1 MIPTLYEYNAREF
14 SSHGIGDLV
23 DMISCESIMTDEGEY
38 ELSFEYPVTGAL
50 FHELTIGRIVVV
62 KANPWQG
69 RQLFRIYGYEKQ
81 INGIITVNCQHISYD
96 LANIPVRP
104 FKALKKDNGSYPAV
118 SEIFETMMRNHVAGI
133 YDADGSIRLN
143 EYQFNSD
150 LDGPAH
156 IQDEY
161 FRVESPTSL
170 RAVLLDGD
178 ESLKGCYGGDLV
190 FDNRNISLL
199 RQAGEDRGIVI
210 EYGVDLMDLN
220 QETNISEMVTGVYPY
235 FRYSVQNQQTGEHE
249 DAYTYGNIQY
259 ASGTFATQRVIP
271 LDLTEHFPDQAE
283 GTSPDPSELE
293 AKAREW
299 MAAEEGFGEPE
310 VNLTISYASLGQ
322 DVRLHDAVE
331 VRFVKLGIATET
343 DSRVKSKVTSY
354 KYDVL
359 NERPIEVQIGKTKR
373 SVLFSLEDASRLR
386 KGLLPP
392 SRIKDKS
399 ITSEKYATGSVRGGG
414 GGGGSSKKGGALA
427 KDGVLNEN
435 IAQSAVD
442 TKQLALYAVK
452 SDRIGNG
459 EIYTINIQDDQVS
472 ADKLTYE
479 VRNILADVID
489 VKTLV
494 AGVVDSAGRVTAST
508 IICQGHQYTPMTF
521 SIIDGNGN
529 QRSCGC
535 LATFIS

>member
-1 MIPTLYEYNAREF
+1 MIPTLYEYNAQTF
-14 SSHGIGDLV
+14 GHHGIGDLT
-23 DMISCESIMTDEGEY
+23 DIISCESYMNDEGEY
-38 ELSFEYPVTGAL
+38 ELSFVYPITGE
-50 FHELTIGRIVVV
+50 FINELTIGRLVAA
-62 KANPWQG
+62 KANSWQG
-69 RQLFRIYGYEKQ
+69 RQLFRIYGYEKE
-81 INGIITVNCQHISYD
+81 IAGKITVNCQHISYD
-96 LANIPVRP
+96 LANIPVRT
-104 FKALKKDNGSYPAV
+104 FKTNTTDTCAQVLETLFSKKDNDEYNYIAPV
-118 SEIFETMMRNHVAGI
+118 
-133 YDADGSIRLN
+133 YDADQSICLN
-143 EYQFNSD
+143 KYVFSSTVEGTAQ
-150 LDGPAH
+150 
-156 IQDEY
+156 IQDNY
-161 FRVESPTSL
+161 FRVDTPSSL

-178 ESLKGCYGGDLV
+178 ESIKGCFGGDLV
-190 FDNRNISLL
+190 FDNRNVYFKKT
-199 RQAGEDRGIVI
+199 AGEDRGVII
-210 EYGVDLMDLN
+210 EYGVDLMDLK
-220 QETNISEMVTGVYPY
+220 QEENISEMVTGVYPY
-235 FRYSVQNQQTGEHE
+235 YRYTVDNQQTGESE
-249 DAYTYGNIQY
+249 DVYAYGDIQY
-259 ASGTFATQRVIP
+259 CEGTYSVQRVIP
-271 LDLTEHFPDQAE
+271 LDLTEYFPNQEE
-283 GTSPDPSELE
+283 GTPPDKGDIE

-299 MAAEEGFGEPE
+299 MAAEDNFGKPE
-310 VNLTISYASLGQ
+310 VNLTISYAALGQ
-322 DVRLHDAVE
+322 DVRLFDAVG
-331 VRFVKLGIATET
+331 VRFPRLGIDEP
-343 DSRVKSKVTSY
+343 SKSKVTSY

-359 NERPIEVQIGKTKR
+359 NERPIEVEIGKTKK
-373 SVLFSLEDASRLR
+373 SFLFSLEDASRLR

-392 SRIKDKS
+392 ERIKNKS
-399 ITSEKYATGSVRGGG
+399 LTSEKYATGSVRGGG
-414 GGGGSSKKGGALA
+414 GGGGGGGALA